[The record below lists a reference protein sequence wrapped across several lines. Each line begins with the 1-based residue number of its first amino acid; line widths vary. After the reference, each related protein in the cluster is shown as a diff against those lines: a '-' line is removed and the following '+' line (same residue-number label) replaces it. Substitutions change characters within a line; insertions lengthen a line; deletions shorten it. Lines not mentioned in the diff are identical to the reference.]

1 MKLTSFLRQSGE
13 ERTQKVLTGGVYGTM
28 LFLAVP
34 SFLMLI
40 SQALATTF
48 DNWFILRY
56 SDLASSGAVSYSM
69 QAFNVIYNAGIGLS
83 VAGTAILSRF
93 NGQGDWQNSRHYTKQ
108 FMMLMFLLSL
118 GLGVLTFGLSGF
130 YAKMALDELQGGVRL
145 AMRLYAF
152 SIPFAYFNNAY
163 YALKNAVGKSEIPF
177 VFTFLMVFTKVV
189 CNAIFVAVLGMGV
202 LGIGLATVCSHLVV
216 SLVLFVDV
224 FIRPKGMKLN
234 FKGFHFDSSAI
245 RTLLVVGIPS
255 VINNMAM
262 SVGFWLINLE
272 AMKFGKE
279 LLNSINLGNNI
290 SSLMYNLT
298 SCFGTSVT
306 TAVSLNLGAGKNKR
320 ARASARASIVM
331 SMLGGLIGIAIIFLL
346 GEPITRLF
354 TSTNPQVL
362 EGALVTQKIAILG
375 APTFGVC
382 SVFCGVF
389 IGFARTKLPIAI
401 NVARVWL
408 LRYVFIKIVE
418 SRFFLHTIME
428 GLFQYTLNINYTVIP
443 WATVFSNTATAIF
456 GFFVYR
462 TLHWEGDHS
471 IIQAKKKEPDK
482 KGATV

>member
-1 MKLTSFLRQSGE
+1 MKLMSFLRQSGE
-13 ERTQKVLTGGVYGTM
+13 ERTQRVLTGSVYGTM

-48 DNWFILRY
+48 DNWFILNY
-56 SDLASSGAVSYSM
+56 SDLSSSGAVSYGM

-93 NGQGDWQNSRHYTKQ
+93 NGQGDWENSRHYTKQ
-108 FMMLMFLLSL
+108 FIMLMFLLSL
-118 GLGVLTFGLSGF
+118 ALGTLTFGLSGF
-130 YAKMALDELQGGVRL
+130 YADMALEDLRPGVRL
-145 AMRLYAF
+145 VMKLYAI

-189 CNAIFVAVLGMGV
+189 CNSIFVAGLRLGV
-202 LGIGLATVCSHLVV
+202 LGIGLATICSHLVV
-216 SLVLFVDV
+216 SLVLLTDMFL
-224 FIRPKGMKLN
+224 RPKGMRLS
-234 FKGFHFDSSAI
+234 FRGFRFDRSAL

-272 AMKFGKE
+272 AMKFGTE

-306 TAVSLNLGAGKNKR
+306 TAVSLNLGAGQNKR
-320 ARASARASIVM
+320 AKASARASVVM
-331 SMLGGLIGIAIIFLL
+331 SMLGGCLGIAIIYLFGL
-346 GEPITRLF
+346 PITKLF
-354 TSTNPQVL
+354 TTASPQVL
-362 EGALVTQKIAILG
+362 DAALVTQRIAVVG

-382 SVFCGVF
+382 SVYCGVF

-408 LRYVFIKIVE
+408 LRYVFIRIAE
-418 SRFFLHTIME
+418 SRNFLQGIME
-428 GLFQYTLNINYTVIP
+428 GIFHYTLQINYTVIP
-443 WATVFSNTATAIF
+443 WATVFSNTVTALF
-456 GFFVYR
+456 ALAVYR
-462 TLHWEGDHS
+462 TLRWEGDHS
-471 IIQAKKKEPDK
+471 LVIEKKKK
-482 KGATV
+482 KGATA